1 MAHPS
6 RYRVFR
12 GRVDGADRANL
23 HTLGK
28 VLADASMQ
36 AALSTTADGLIL
48 DTLSLDNA
56 VASHVFVGGRCPD
69 AAWKMWRWDEDAAA
83 GSEVTAGEVGGA
95 GGTGKDITG
104 VAQSA
109 AASDQAI
116 MTMDQNDGWVI
127 GANRKFSTI
136 VFQVE
141 DVATLDVLTDEF
153 SYWNGASWTAL
164 AATDILC
171 AKGGK
176 GTVPAQGTDLTLNDG
191 NIPVAGADLWSNQ
204 EELLIVFSMPLD
216 WALTK
221 TSSTTTNTAQG
232 GIDSGYYCLR
242 WRNTGDPTA
251 GTVGPI
257 DRAYVGCATRM
268 VVWSLADI
276 TTGEGLN
283 LPITSNDEFPWVVY
297 EMDGTHKVAA
307 SVQVNSQQG
316 KLGEGSKG

>member
-28 VLADASMQ
+28 VLADGSMQ
-36 AALSTTADGLIL
+36 ADLSTTADGLIL

-56 VASHVFVGGRCPD
+56 LASHVFVGGRFPD
-69 AAWKMWRWDEDAAA
+69 AAWKMWTWDESQDGGEEVSE
-83 GSEVTAGEVGGA
+83 GSGA
-95 GGTGKDITG
+95 DITT

-109 AASDQAI
+109 ADSDRAI
-116 MTMDQNDGWVI
+116 MTDDPNDGWVI
-127 GANRKFSTI
+127 GADRKFSTI
-136 VFQVE
+136 VIQVE
-141 DVATLDVLTDEF
+141 DAATLHPITDEF
-153 SYWNGASWTAL
+153 SYWNGSSWTAL

-176 GTVPAQGTDLTLNDG
+176 GTVPAQGTNLAFNDG
-191 NIPVAGADLWSNQ
+191 LAAPAADADLWANK

-232 GIDSGYYCLR
+232 GIDAGYYCLR
-242 WRNTGDPTA
+242 WRNISDPTGGVV
-251 GTVGPI
+251 GTM

-297 EMDGTHKVAA
+297 EMDGAHKVAA

>member
-1 MAHPS
+1 MSQPS
-6 RYRVFR
+6 RFRMFR
-12 GRVDGADRANL
+12 GRIDGQDLANV

-28 VLADASMQ
+28 VLATGSVQ
-36 AALSTTADGLIL
+36 ADLSTTTDGLIL
-48 DTLSLDNA
+48 DTLSLDNSA
-56 VASHVFVGGRCPD
+56 ASHVFVGGRFSD
-69 AAWKMWRWDEDAAA
+69 ASWKMWLWDESNAD
-83 GSEVTAGEVGGA
+83 GTEVDT
-95 GGTGKDITG
+95 DITT
-104 VAQSA
+104 VAQRDDDD
-109 AASDQAI
+109 DQAI

-136 VFQVE
+136 VFRVE

-176 GTVPAQGTDLTLNDG
+176 GTVPAQGTDLTLNGG
-191 NIPVAGADLWSNQ
+191 NAPVAGADLWGNS

-221 TSSTTTNTAQG
+221 TSSTTTNVAQG
-232 GIDSGYYCLR
+232 GVDSGYYALR

-251 GTVGPI
+251 GNVGTV
-257 DRAYVGCATRM
+257 DRAYVGCATRL
-268 VVWSLADI
+268 VIWSLADI
-276 TTGEGLN
+276 TTGESLN
-283 LPITSNDEFPWVVY
+283 IPMTSSDEVPWLVY
-297 EMDGTHKVAA
+297 EMAGTHKVSA
-307 SVQVNSQQG
+307 SVQVTGFNG